1 MKKMILAAV
10 LAAVVAAGA
19 AAQTPEEV
27 ARQTSTPG
35 FSDPSFQDFVETVY
49 GYMSPGN
56 RPAAL
61 RDAVASSSAAVV
73 PAPDA
78 RAAYVFVSILPRD
91 SDYSAL
97 LRELSSSA
105 GFVLKGER
113 TSRYGGARRVRI
125 VGWARADAVSA
136 MRANPAVAGLAVG
149 KKKARAAAAL

>member
-1 MKKMILAAV
+1 MRKIILAAV
-10 LAAVVAAGA
+10 LAAGFAAGA

-61 RDAVASSSAAVV
+61 RDAVASSSVAVV
-73 PAPDA
+73 PAPAA

-91 SDYSAL
+91 ADYSAL
-97 LRELSSSA
+97 LRDLSSSA
-105 GFVLKGER
+105 AKLR
-113 TSRYGGARRVRI
+113 PLDDARF
-125 VGWARADAVSA
+125 ALVSA
-136 MRANPAVAGLAVG
+136 QLHDRSIDFIDKFPRRLRRGPRPRRGRCAWWAGPG
-149 KKKARAAAAL
+149 PTR